1 MVRYPAAERVAREL
15 TLRGDDG
22 VADVDDVLGRWAE
35 AYQARHG
42 AGPGLPELDAARV
55 VLLDRL
61 RNDVPPPLPPSA
73 SSSGWA
79 MCTFETGLP
88 GGNLERE

>member
-22 VADVDDVLGRWAE
+22 VADIEDVLGRWAD

-42 AGPGLPELDAARV
+42 FSPSSPEAGSARG

-88 GGNLERE
+88 GGNLVRE